1 MNPGD
6 LRHRIT
12 LQSEREIVDEYNTPI
27 VGWEDYA
34 TVWAAIEP
42 LRGREYLE
50 AKNVTPEL
58 TVRIRIRYKEGI
70 DHGMRV
76 KYGTRIFNI
85 QSPPIDVEGRH
96 QEMHLMCSEVFD

>member
-12 LQSEREIVDEYNTPI
+12 IQYEKETMDEYNTPT
-27 VGWEDYA
+27 VGWGDYA

-42 LRGREYLE
+42 LRGREYLLS
-50 AKNVTPEL
+50 KNVTPEL
-58 TVRIRIRYKEGI
+58 TVRIRIRYREGL

-76 KYGTRIFNI
+76 KYGARVFKIE
-85 QSPPIDVEGRH
+85 SPPIDVDERH
-96 QEMHLMCSEVFD
+96 EEIHLMCSEVFD